1 MNKML
6 KNITLVVTALALGAC
21 STNTYKIKSEN
32 GKVLNKVPEW
42 YMADIAEKK
51 ACDLK
56 IFDTKDNEKQCIFG
70 VATAVSPDLQL
81 AIEKA
86 KMLAKSE
93 LADIIKGEMNKQ
105 SKQFITELGKTE
117 TKTVVTEVESTLI
130 NIIKNTPVRGYEIF
144 EQDVTLTDKGYY
156 RAWVGLRLPLGD
168 FNKMYDYNI
177 DQAVDAH
184 NIKLQ
189 SDNAYN
195 ELLSKVDDGKNEN
208 TNIQ

>member
-1 MNKML
+1 ML